1 MRKLGV
7 ILSYCPRATLEKKEA
22 ERVKGLVERATAAG
36 YRLVREEHSSCSW
49 ILFDREDGERVHSAV
64 TLEQVEQWLNE

>member
-22 ERVKGLVERATAAG
+22 ERVKGLIERATVAG
-36 YRLVREEHSSCSW
+36 YRLVREEYSSCSW
-49 ILFDREDGERVHSAV
+49 VLFDQEDGECVHSAV
-64 TLEQVEQWLNE
+64 TLDQIEQWLDE